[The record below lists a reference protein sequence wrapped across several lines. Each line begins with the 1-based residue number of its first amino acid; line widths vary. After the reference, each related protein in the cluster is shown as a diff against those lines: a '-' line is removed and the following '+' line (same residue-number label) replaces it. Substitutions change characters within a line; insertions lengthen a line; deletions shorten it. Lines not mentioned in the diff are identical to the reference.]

1 LVEPYKDSRISVYHF
16 DFYRF
21 THAEEFLEAGLDEYF
36 EGDGVRLVEWPDRA
50 HPYLPAAD
58 LEVLLHVAPSGGREL
73 SLRALSP
80 EGQTCLNDFIAHGGP
95 PASGR
100 HAGPDTRRVFWLHR
114 GGPAADDQPNGQA
127 AQTSML
133 AVRVWPARDYTRVTL
148 ESRSPVNFTHQT
160 VRNPERLVVDL
171 EGVELNDILQ
181 SLPSKISG
189 QDPYIQ
195 LIRAGRNRP
204 GVVRL
209 VIELKA
215 EVTPQVFTLA
225 RSASTATGWCSTST
239 RSSRS
244 TRCWRCSKRSRG
256 RSRGGRAPAPAPGRQ
271 TPPDR
276 RGQPKPEPPQ
286 ARPEAAPHR
295 AAPHSAGGR
304 RRVSRLITIA
314 IDPGHGGEDPGA
326 VGAAGSSRKHVTLS
340 VGRRLKAKIDAQPNM
355 RAMLTRDADY
365 FVPLQQR
372 VAKAR
377 RVQADLFVSIHADAF
392 ISPTA
397 RGSSVFVLSDK
408 GASAPPPAGS
418 KENAA
423 DLIGGVNLGVK
434 DDHLARTL
442 LDLSQTASIND
453 SLKVGKAVL
462 GELGTINRLHK
473 GQVEQAS
480 FAVLKAPDIPS
491 ILVET
496 AFISNP
502 EEEARLNDE
511 AYQDHMAEAI
521 VRGLRR
527 YFAATRRWPSPSWHG
542 WTSSGAPALK
552 PTKSAF
558 EERMAETV
566 PASSSPAG
574 QMDFGHLGRQAL
586 ETDCESGASPDE
598 RLMLHPAEDRPQPIG
613 QARRPESSQGWPGA
627 RIVLMRRCTNSR
639 KVRLQSPVKCRPTSD
654 FDFQVELFLPTT

>member
-1 LVEPYKDSRISVYHF
+1 MSRRFQRS
-16 DFYRF
+16 YRP
-21 THAEEFLEAGLDEYF
+21 AG
-36 EGDGVRLVEWPDRA
+36 
-50 HPYLPAAD
+50 
-58 LEVLLHVAPSGGREL
+58 
-73 SLRALSP
+73 
-80 EGQTCLNDFIAHGGP
+80 GQ
-95 PASGR
+95 
-100 HAGPDTRRVFWLHR
+100 AGPLSGPGSSPISRRRFL
-114 GGPAADDQPNGQA
+114 GSTGAALLLMVSRAGHA
-127 AQTSML
+127 ATTSML

-148 ESRSPVNFTHQT
+148 ESRSAVNFTHQM

-171 EGVELNDILQ
+171 EGVELNEVLQ

-209 VIELKA
+209 VIDLKA
-215 EVTPQVFTLA
+215 EVTPQIFTLA
-225 RSASTATGWCSTST
+225 PVGEYGHRLVLDLYPVEPVDPLLALLEKISPEEAAAGGASPPQ
-239 RSSRS
+239 RPEEPPR
-244 TRCWRCSKRSRG
+244 
-256 RSRGGRAPAPAPGRQ
+256 RAVAEAP
-271 TPPDR
+271 R
-276 RGQPKPEPPQ
+276 RAEPTQQARNSERPEPP
-286 ARPEAAPHR
+286 PSR
-295 AAPHSAGGR
+295 AGDDE
-304 RRVSRLITIA
+304 RVNRLITIA

-326 VGAAGSSRKHVTLS
+326 VGAAGSFEKHVTLS
-340 VGRRLKAKIDAQPNM
+340 VGQRLKAKIDAQPNM

-408 GASAPPPAGS
+408 GASSTAARWLAQ

-434 DDHLARTL
+434 DGHLARTL

-462 GELGTINRLHK
+462 GELGGINKLHK

-491 ILVET
+491 ILIET

-511 AYQDHMAEAI
+511 AYQDRMAEAI
-521 VRGLRR
+521 LRGLRR
-527 YFAATRRWPSPSWHG
+527 YFAQNPPMA
-542 WTSSGAPALK
+542 
-552 PTKSAF
+552 KSKLA
-558 EERMAETV
+558 
-566 PASSSPAG
+566 
-574 QMDFGHLGRQAL
+574 
-586 ETDCESGASPDE
+586 
-598 RLMLHPAEDRPQPIG
+598 RLD
-613 QARRPESSQGWPGA
+613 
-627 RIVLMRRCTNSR
+627 
-639 KVRLQSPVKCRPTSD
+639 
-654 FDFQVELFLPTT
+654 